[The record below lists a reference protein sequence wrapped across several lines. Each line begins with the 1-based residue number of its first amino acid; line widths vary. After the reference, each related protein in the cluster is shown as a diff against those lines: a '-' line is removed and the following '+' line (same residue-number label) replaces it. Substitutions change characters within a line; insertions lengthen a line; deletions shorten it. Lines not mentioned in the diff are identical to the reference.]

1 MIKLDQIDLA
11 FLYLAASN
19 HGKFNEQDLAKS
31 DLAYLGVGRTLDKLA
46 YLKEKNLIILDG
58 ASFSITNSARDI
70 LWNSSEPLQHR
81 ILKLLQI
88 KSFEEPQII
97 KYLLEP
103 ADTVR
108 EKIEESRR
116 QGLLIFTTIKK
127 DDKITMV
134 CELTQEGNEFI
145 QGQTLDAKTQLQK
158 SLDALSRKIQDA
170 DIDEQKIRSVL
181 QKIRD
186 ISTELG

>member
-11 FLYLAASN
+11 FLYLAVSN
-19 HGKFNEQDLAKS
+19 NGRFNEQDLAKS

-46 YLKEKNLIILDG
+46 YLKEKNLIQLDG
-58 ASFSITNSARDI
+58 TSFSITDSAKNI
-70 LWNSSEPLQHR
+70 LWAKDEPLQTR

-97 KYLLEP
+97 KYLLESP
-103 ADTVR
+103 DAIH

-116 QGLLIFTTIKK
+116 QRLLIFTTIKK

-134 CELTQEGNEFI
+134 CELTQEGNEFV
-145 QGQTLDAKTQLQK
+145 QSQSLDIRTQLQK
-158 SLDALSRKIQDA
+158 SLESMSRKIQDSNA
-170 DIDEQKIRSVL
+170 SDEKIKSVL
-181 QKIRD
+181 QKIKD
-186 ISTELG
+186 LATELD

>member
-11 FLYLAASN
+11 FLHLAISN
-19 HGKFNEQDLAKS
+19 NDRFNEQDLAKS

-46 YLKEKNLIILDG
+46 YLKEKNLIQLDG
-58 ASFSITNSARDI
+58 ESFSITGPAKNI
-70 LWNSSEPLQHR
+70 LWNKDDPLQTR

-88 KSFEEPQII
+88 KSFEEPQIT

-103 ADTVR
+103 IDIVR

-127 DDKITMV
+127 GDKITMI
-134 CELTQEGNEFI
+134 CELTQEGNEFV
-145 QGQTLDAKTQLQK
+145 QGQALDAKAQLQK
-158 SLDALSRKIQDA
+158 SLDVLSRRIQDTN
-170 DIDEQKIRSVL
+170 IDEQKIKSIL

-186 ISTELG
+186 ISTELE